1 MNTSIAFSGANTVG
15 DAAERAHQVVDT
27 ANAKAAPALERA
39 ATAAHRTIDKAA
51 DAAAPAAEWV
61 SDSGKQIATKSN
73 ELMDACATQV
83 RARPLATVAGALA
96 LGYLAGK
103 FLR

>member
-1 MNTSIAFSGANTVG
+1 MNTPIAFSGANSVG
-15 DAAERAHQVVDT
+15 DAAERAHQVVDN
-27 ANAKAAPALERA
+27 ANAKAVPALERA

-61 SDSGKQIATKSN
+61 SDSGKHIATKSN
-73 ELMDACATQV
+73 ELMDVCASHV
-83 RARPLATVAGALA
+83 RARPLVTVVGALA

-103 FLR
+103 LFR